1 MGLILNGSKH
11 LLRTGTFQKSL
22 LKILYYNN
30 KFTTKVKDFKKFTA
44 ALNLIVLNT
53 TNLSNSFHAKIS

>member
-1 MGLILNGSKH
+1 MGLILNGWKH

-22 LKILYYNN
+22 LNILYYNN
-30 KFTTKVKDFKKFTA
+30 KVTRKIKDFKKFTA